1 MQILAS
7 ALVSNVTIYL
17 AIGAVFAPVF
27 AFLGARRIDPSAAP
41 GTLGFRLLIMPGA
54 MLLWPWLLYRWI
66 RSGGTPPEE
75 QNAHRQAAKREEN
88 QPA

>member
-1 MQILAS
+1 MA
-7 ALVSNVTIYL
+7 IYL
-17 AIGAVFAPVF
+17 AIGAVFAPLF
-27 AFLGARRIDPSAAP
+27 AFLGVKRIDPSASP

-75 QNAHRQAAKREEN
+75 RNAHRLAARRDRTT
-88 QPA
+88 